1 MSRGQCT
8 YLPIGSTRKFEKW
21 SSLEVAWF
29 TNLKNIY
36 DWQAKGSS
44 IGWISK
50 DECHAYI
57 KHNQYLRSFI
67 ELSTALKTMARN
79 IRLQRVDAH
88 ANVLTSLWKDISK
101 MSKEDDVYSISLSG
115 VYCEWASWCA
125 LCLNMWHQL
134 GRVSRKTY
142 TITYRITILQPS
154 LLQSSLYS
162 ASVIARR
169 IRSPYNSEDSDHER
183 VYSITIILYG
193 IVSLG
198 NNNNNNKWS

>member
-21 SSLEVAWF
+21 SSLEVACF

-36 DWQAKGSS
+36 NLQEKGSS
-44 IGWISK
+44 IGWMSK

-57 KHNQYLRSFI
+57 NHNQHLRSFI

-79 IRLQRVDAH
+79 YRLQRVDAH
-88 ANVLTSLWKDISK
+88 VNVLTNLWKDTSK

-162 ASVIARR
+162 ASVITRH
-169 IRSPYNSEDSDHER
+169 IRSPYYSEDSER

-198 NNNNNNKWS
+198 NNNNNRWS